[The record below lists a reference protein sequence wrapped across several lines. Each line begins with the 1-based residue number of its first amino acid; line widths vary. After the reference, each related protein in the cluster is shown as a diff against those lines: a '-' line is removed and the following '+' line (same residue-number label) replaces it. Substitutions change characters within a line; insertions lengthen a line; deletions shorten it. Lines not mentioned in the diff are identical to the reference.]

1 MLSFLPSLV
10 QCNDLHIEG
19 SLRSVLLVLGL
30 QTTNPSN
37 HTLLEGKI
45 VLRLRLFVDV
55 LHDNIDRLARIA
67 LLQVDVPHKVGVA
80 EVLRRLEGR
89 WEDVLGAMGEVRLSS
104 RKGEQACDGGVY

>member
-1 MLSFLPSLV
+1 MFSFLPSLV

-30 QTTNPSN
+30 QTTNPGN
-37 HTLLEGKI
+37 HTLLERQI

-55 LHDNIDRLARIA
+55 LHNNIDRLARVA
-67 LLQVDVPHKVGVA
+67 LLQVDVPHEVGVA

-89 WEDVLGAMGEVRLSS
+89 REDILGAVCEIRLSS
-104 RKGEQACDGGVY
+104 RKGDEASDGGVY